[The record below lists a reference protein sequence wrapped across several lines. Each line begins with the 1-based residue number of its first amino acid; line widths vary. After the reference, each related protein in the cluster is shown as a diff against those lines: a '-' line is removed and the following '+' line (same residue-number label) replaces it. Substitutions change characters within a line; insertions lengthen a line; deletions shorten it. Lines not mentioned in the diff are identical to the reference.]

1 MEEVIRYLLV
11 LNHPENSEFSD
22 DTTFMSKDFDSGV
35 VLLSFSHLLSIF
47 SSIGLLQLLFFK

>member
-22 DTTFMSKDFDSGV
+22 DTTLMSKDFDSGV
-35 VLLSFSHLLSIF
+35 VLLSFIHLLSIF